1 MPRQARARELSV
13 TEDTR
18 RNTLSPR
25 PYAFGTW
32 RHSVGLTLTVDV
44 LAVLVA
50 AVLPWS
56 TSGVGILM
64 VLWFLAL
71 IPTLDPRALLRS
83 LTRPASA
90 LPLALFAL
98 AVVGTLW
105 SDSPWPARLHGIN
118 PVAKLFAIPL
128 LLYHFERSQ
137 RSIWVFAAFLVS
149 CALLMALSWIVLFAP
164 ELKLTSTASP
174 GVPIK
179 NYIDQSQEFALCLFA
194 LAPFALSL
202 FHQRRLALTAA
213 CTSLMLGFFGN
224 MMFAVSARTALVY
237 MPVMLGL
244 FAILYLG
251 RRATVLLFVGAALV
265 WFTSPYLRDR
275 IEAVAVEYQNYHAN
289 NAASS
294 TGLRLE
300 YWRKSLGFFAKAP
313 IFGNGTGSTKQ
324 LFERDAIGQSGA
336 SADVIGNPH
345 NQTLNV
351 AVQWGAIG
359 VVILYAMWFSHL
371 LLFRGEGFVPWI
383 GLLVVVQNVVSSLL
397 NSHLFDFH
405 EGWMYVLGVGVA
417 GGSGATRQSQGARG
431 HRGSAGRASVK
442 VIAGMRR
449 MQMSYQRAGVLPGE
463 SGPCRRGPVR

>member
-1 MPRQARARELSV
+1 MTA
-13 TEDTR
+13 DTR
-18 RNTLSPR
+18 RSALSPR
-25 PYAFGTW
+25 LAVFVTW
-32 RHSVGLTLTVDV
+32 RDSAALILTVDV

-50 AVLPWS
+50 VALPWS

-64 VLWFLAL
+64 ALWLLAL

-83 LTRPASA
+83 LMRPASA

-105 SDSPWPARLHGIN
+105 SDSPWSARLHGIN
-118 PVAKLFAIPL
+118 PVSKLVAVPL

-137 RSIWVFAAFLVS
+137 RAIWVFAAFLIS

-174 GVPIK
+174 GVPVK

-194 LAPFALSL
+194 LAPFVLSL
-202 FHQRRLALTAA
+202 FHQRRFALATA
-213 CTSLMLGFFGN
+213 CTALMLGFFGN
-224 MMFAVSARTALVY
+224 MMFVVSARTALVY

-251 RRATVLLFVGAALV
+251 RRATLLLLVGAVAAAALV
-265 WFTSPYLRDR
+265 WLTSPYLRDR
-275 IEAVAVEYQNYHAN
+275 IEAVAVEYQSYQAN

-300 YWRKSLGFFAKAP
+300 YWRKSLSFVAKAP
-313 IFGNGTGSTKQ
+313 MLGNGTGSTKL

-351 AVQWGAIG
+351 AVQWGLLGCIL
-359 VVILYAMWFSHL
+359 LYAMWFGHL
-371 LLFRGEGFVPWI
+371 LLFNGMSLCSWI
-383 GLLVVVQNVVSSLL
+383 GLLVVVQNIVSSLL

-417 GGSGATRQSQGARG
+417 GGTALKMR
-431 HRGSAGRASVK
+431 AGRSESHVGK
-442 VIAGMRR
+442 VR
-449 MQMSYQRAGVLPGE
+449 
-463 SGPCRRGPVR
+463 

>member
-1 MPRQARARELSV
+1 
-13 TEDTR
+13 
-18 RNTLSPR
+18 
-25 PYAFGTW
+25 
-32 RHSVGLTLTVDV
+32 
-44 LAVLVA
+44 
-50 AVLPWS
+50 
-56 TSGVGILM
+56 LM
-64 VLWFLAL
+64 VLWLLAL

-90 LPLALFAL
+90 LPLAIFVL

-118 PVAKLFAIPL
+118 PVAKLLAVPF

-137 RSIWVFAAFLVS
+137 RAIWVFAALLIS

-174 GVPIK
+174 GVPVK

-194 LAPFALSL
+194 LAPFVLSL
-202 FHQRRLALTAA
+202 ICQRRFALAAA
-213 CTSLMLGFFGN
+213 CTALMLGFFAN
-224 MMFAVSARTALVY
+224 MMFVVSARTALIY

-251 RRATVLLFVGAALV
+251 RRARVLALVGAVAAAALV
-265 WFTSPYLRDR
+265 WFTSPYVRDR
-275 IEAVAVEYQNYHAN
+275 IEAVAVEYQTYHAN
-289 NAASS
+289 NAVSS

-313 IFGNGTGSTKQ
+313 MLGNGTGSTKQ

-336 SADVIGNPH
+336 SADIIGNPH

-351 AVQWGAIG
+351 AVQWGLLG
-359 VVILYAMWFSHL
+359 CVLLYAMWFCHL
-371 LLFRGEGFVPWI
+371 LLFSGTSLSSWI
-383 GLLVVVQNVVSSLL
+383 GLLVVVQNMVSSLL

-417 GGSGATRQSQGARG
+417 GGTALKMRV
-431 HRGSAGRASVK
+431 GRS
-442 VIAGMRR
+442 
-449 MQMSYQRAGVLPGE
+449 E
-463 SGPCRRGPVR
+463 SHVDRVR

>member
-1 MPRQARARELSV
+1 VTKDMRRSV
-13 TEDTR
+13 S
-18 RNTLSPR
+18 SPR
-25 PYAFGTW
+25 SAAFGSW
-32 RHSVGLTLTVDV
+32 RDPASLTLTVDV

-50 AVLPWS
+50 AALPWS
-56 TSGVGILM
+56 TSAVGILV
-64 VLWFLAL
+64 VLWVLAL

-90 LPLALFAL
+90 LPLAIFAL
-98 AVVGTLW
+98 ALVGTLW

-118 PVAKLFAIPL
+118 PVAKLVAIPF

-137 RSIWVFAAFLVS
+137 RAIWVFAALLIS

-174 GVPIK
+174 GVPVK

-194 LAPFALSL
+194 LAPFVQSL
-202 FHQRRLALTAA
+202 FHRRRLALAAA
-213 CTSLMLGFFGN
+213 CTALMVAFFAN
-224 MMFAVSARTALVY
+224 MMFVVSARTALVY

-251 RRATVLLFVGAALV
+251 RRATGLLLVGAVAAAALV

-275 IEAVAVEYQNYHAN
+275 IEAVAVEYQSYHAN

-300 YWRKSLGFFAKAP
+300 YWRKSLGFFARAP
-313 IFGNGTGSTKQ
+313 MLGNGTGSTKQ

-351 AVQWGAIG
+351 AVQWGLLG
-359 VVILYAMWFSHL
+359 CVLLYAMWFCHL
-371 LLFRGEGFVPWI
+371 LLFSGTSLLSWI
-383 GLLVVVQNVVSSLL
+383 GLLVVVQNIVSSLL

-417 GGSGATRQSQGARG
+417 GGTALKTRVEGAKVMSARYDSGW
-431 HRGSAGRASVK
+431 HAG
-442 VIAGMRR
+442 
-449 MQMSYQRAGVLPGE
+449 
-463 SGPCRRGPVR
+463 